1 MAVRT
6 HEHAHS
12 MHITIVFFL
21 CHSPSRLL
29 SHPRTHTQLWLRDH
43 ALDRY
48 GNLTEEQDVY
58 LPQASHTNVAWN
70 RGPNEQFLKLF
81 EWM

>member
-1 MAVRT
+1 MRAQNT
-6 HEHAHS
+6 
-12 MHITIVFFL
+12 
-21 CHSPSRLL
+21 SPKSVLL
-29 SHPRTHTQLWLRDH
+29 ASFSISCVHTKRARLRDH